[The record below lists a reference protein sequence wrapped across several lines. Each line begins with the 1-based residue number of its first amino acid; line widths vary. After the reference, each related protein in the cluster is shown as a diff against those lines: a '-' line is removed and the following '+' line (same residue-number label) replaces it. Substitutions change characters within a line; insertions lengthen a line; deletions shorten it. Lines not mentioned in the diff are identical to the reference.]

1 MEVLLTLL
9 IIIASVL
16 LVAVVLIQNPKGG
29 GLSSNFGA
37 PSQLGGV
44 QRANDFVVKATWTLA
59 GAIAVLTLV
68 MVMMNSGPTG
78 SGSNRR
84 MHQVFSQQKRSNKP
98 YIRKTKMRCVSMS
111 VILTFF
117 LSEKCKIVGKMDW
130 HTFGK

>member
-44 QRANDFVVKATWTLA
+44 QRANDFVEKATWTLA

-68 MVMMNSGPTG
+68 MVMMNSGP
-78 SGSNRR
+78 
-84 MHQVFSQQKRSNKP
+84 QAPAPQQDAAGAQP
-98 YIRKTKMRCVSMS
+98 M
-111 VILTFF
+111 
-117 LSEKCKIVGKMDW
+117 EAQQ
-130 HTFGK
+130 